1 MTQNLNQLER
11 LGIAHKV
18 TDIIIRYVEL
28 HQEEWW
34 SVRNDVSERAEA
46 FKDGS
51 VEELADYL
59 ICDWCGKD
67 RYYIPELAWN
77 WAANEVNTW
86 DTQQCIDYSGGLD
99 EMFEHKGAYP
109 EVKQISYRRKALYK
123 LHEQTYALWSEDF
136 ESYADAWK
144 PYVPYNVVYK
154 EVIQILNNVSA

>member
-1 MTQNLNQLER
+1 MKKLNQLER

-59 ICDWCGKD
+59 ICDWCDYNG
-67 RYYIPELAWN
+67 YILSSLASE
-77 WAANEVNTW
+77 WARQQVISW
-86 DTQQCIDYSGGLD
+86 DLQQCIDYIGGKVDFIERSNEDVRL
-99 EMFEHKGAYP
+99 M
-109 EVKQISYRRKALYK
+109 SYRSKAWLMFR
-123 LHEQTYALWSEDF
+123 EQTNDIWKEDPQAYAHIWE
-136 ESYADAWK
+136 
-144 PYVPYNVVYK
+144 PMTPYNMVRK
-154 EVIQILNNVSA
+154 EVIEILNNVSA